1 MLRQIH
7 KSDVLLPVDES
18 TRPKKDAN
26 ISVVLTMN
34 HAKTADDDRN
44 ELGRIEDQNAGDESA
59 VDVSVISVDE
69 SARNPKRT
77 RRVR

>member
-1 MLRQIH
+1 
-7 KSDVLLPVDES
+7 
-18 TRPKKDAN
+18 
-26 ISVVLTMN
+26 MN

-69 SARNPKRT
+69 SARDPKRT